1 MPVPNLGVQRAIS
14 RAGGEASH
22 GPGGDSN
29 WAGRGAAEGFAFLE
43 DTAAEGLDLLSDHSG
58 GLVSYFARPA
68 EKALRERAA
77 ALREWSE
84 GTKPED
90 TSGWEDFGQAAVSL
104 GVSAPAYI
112 GAIQAGGLIKGM
124 GAMGY
129 LRGRPE
135 GEAWT
140 EAAKEML
147 LGATMRGTE
156 TFGRLG
162 RLGINALVG
171 GKVFEPEGG
180 YQEPSDFLIPAVIGV
195 GAALPKARPVGA
207 ALPNARTRARGE
219 GGRRSAKGE
228 QPGSQEPPRSPA
240 TPEVWTEADA
250 LRVQTIASESNIGQ
264 KEALAVRIGEL
275 KGLARKGDKS
285 VLPELAR
292 LEKTQALAKVGETNP
307 RLEHRGERS
316 VFVQRNMDQHGM
328 SEVDATRAWRDELRK
343 RVGAAPESPGL
354 EGAEAA
360 ASEARAAVETIKG
373 MKPRELYEAGL
384 LGKQQEVRPR
394 SKKLG
399 NEKRK
404 LLRAAERKADRLE
417 KLESAERRLA
427 EVEADGGAPGVRDT
441 TPRAAAGAAASR
453 AVGSS
458 VETTLPGVTVT
469 KTGPD
474 SWVDGSGVPYSD
486 VNVDALT
493 PTPRAAATP
502 VPLVERPGP
511 SLSLA
516 EEAQLQGVSP
526 ELISAL
532 ERAPKPGPK
541 RVDANGRQLPEASH
555 GGPMARGRPRAT
567 ADEVEQLTLAGFL
580 DNAGNL
586 TEKGA
591 ETLAARRNR
600 FDTHRKMLIDGEP
613 VPRQVM
619 LEWPHQMER
628 AARLT
633 RTAQGAGPPKK
644 PGADPADD
652 LSVDDMKLVDDMT
665 LENRRTLDE
674 ERGRLAL
681 REMEEATTPRLS
693 AAEEIKIQDA
703 AVELAEVGGF
713 ELLPASVRPFYEQV
727 MDLITSNRLP
737 VLEVGDVL
745 QRHGLT
751 LADLGHAYGLT
762 VRQSAQTLTRHK
774 QMGDKIAMQF
784 GVRELK
790 DVKNIIEVTGPRREA
805 LKEALEDPN
814 LSKSAR
820 EALELQLSWRY
831 LTRKEIAEL
840 KLMGTDKSIVKGMG
854 MFRRLENIR
863 RGLLVSQVATSMR
876 NAMTQVGNL
885 KMAMV
890 QEINDRAIKAT
901 FQGTGVL
908 TGNKYLKAYG
918 DSIHPVRSFAM
929 TIDTLQELAA
939 RIPVPRPSAV
949 SEKGLRGAV
958 VDSWRKEG
966 TDIVTRILSKHA
978 KEGDLLTS
986 SFNSDI
992 AATVVARAGRG
1003 KANRIVDRALDGME
1017 VTANVLNTL
1026 NRFQEHV
1033 FRRGVFRAELGRQ
1046 MEMNPLKI
1054 GKKTYTT
1061 LEQLEADDLLGSIPQ
1076 LAVKRAVEKSLDMT
1090 WAKNFD
1096 KESAVAPFISLINR
1110 VPVLSWFMPF
1120 PRFVANSIQWQL
1132 EHSPLGVARYFSP
1145 QQRANLA
1152 AGDISGI
1159 TKTMAGTTLFF
1170 AALDL
1175 AKSEYATGKW
1185 YLFKNTE
1192 TGEMADIRPYA
1203 PFAGYAFAAY
1213 LWTRGI
1219 EPKLSEGAATAINVG
1234 TQIAA
1239 GPTGLAYNVIKE
1251 MAGGEGWDQI
1261 KARPG
1266 EPVRLHNITIPE
1278 MVQGFAASNA
1288 RAGLG
1293 LYALDKV
1300 LGELFTNKR
1309 VHMAPETDPETGEV
1323 TEPSF
1328 DPGIAGAGM
1337 SGFGKGGEVAGSV
1350 LGNVV
1355 ASYAVPLNQIWD
1367 GYKQFKKWE
1376 GDLEATEVK
1385 STTAFQMKMNPDT
1398 GKEEPMPY
1406 EGFVDNFTSNF
1417 ENQIAS
1423 RIPFSDLPSA
1433 NIPTRRAPPRSHEPG
1448 IKLATGIIF
1457 KEPLNRAQEL
1467 ADKYDLSL
1475 SDIVPSTGN
1484 AVWDDLVEQK
1494 LGNRIFRDVTARV
1507 SDVGTPMSKD
1517 YARLFENKEYYEKV
1531 QTLRDLFR
1539 AAANKARQEARKEAP
1554 MLWDLVQKSKRDYR
1568 EVGAL
1573 REKRNRAMGRIDQ
1586 GAEGAVNE

>member
-1 MPVPNLGVQRAIS
+1 
-14 RAGGEASH
+14 
-22 GPGGDSN
+22 
-29 WAGRGAAEGFAFLE
+29 
-43 DTAAEGLDLLSDHSG
+43 
-58 GLVSYFARPA
+58 
-68 EKALRERAA
+68 
-77 ALREWSE
+77 
-84 GTKPED
+84 
-90 TSGWEDFGQAAVSL
+90 
-104 GVSAPAYI
+104 
-112 GAIQAGGLIKGM
+112 
-124 GAMGY
+124 
-129 LRGRPE
+129 
-135 GEAWT
+135 
-140 EAAKEML
+140 
-147 LGATMRGTE
+147 
-156 TFGRLG
+156 
-162 RLGINALVG
+162 
-171 GKVFEPEGG
+171 
-180 YQEPSDFLIPAVIGV
+180 
-195 GAALPKARPVGA
+195 
-207 ALPNARTRARGE
+207 
-219 GGRRSAKGE
+219 
-228 QPGSQEPPRSPA
+228 
-240 TPEVWTEADA
+240 
-250 LRVQTIASESNIGQ
+250 
-264 KEALAVRIGEL
+264 
-275 KGLARKGDKS
+275 
-285 VLPELAR
+285 
-292 LEKTQALAKVGETNP
+292 
-307 RLEHRGERS
+307 
-316 VFVQRNMDQHGM
+316 
-328 SEVDATRAWRDELRK
+328 
-343 RVGAAPESPGL
+343 
-354 EGAEAA
+354 
-360 ASEARAAVETIKG
+360 
-373 MKPRELYEAGL
+373 
-384 LGKQQEVRPR
+384 
-394 SKKLG
+394 
-399 NEKRK
+399 
-404 LLRAAERKADRLE
+404 
-417 KLESAERRLA
+417 
-427 EVEADGGAPGVRDT
+427 
-441 TPRAAAGAAASR
+441 
-453 AVGSS
+453 
-458 VETTLPGVTVT
+458 
-469 KTGPD
+469 
-474 SWVDGSGVPYSD
+474 
-486 VNVDALT
+486 
-493 PTPRAAATP
+493 
-502 VPLVERPGP
+502 
-511 SLSLA
+511 
-516 EEAQLQGVSP
+516 
-526 ELISAL
+526 
-532 ERAPKPGPK
+532 
-541 RVDANGRQLPEASH
+541 
-555 GGPMARGRPRAT
+555 
-567 ADEVEQLTLAGFL
+567 
-580 DNAGNL
+580 
-586 TEKGA
+586 
-591 ETLAARRNR
+591 
-600 FDTHRKMLIDGEP
+600 
-613 VPRQVM
+613 
-619 LEWPHQMER
+619 MER

-713 ELLPASVRPFYEQV
+713 ELQPASVRPFYEQV

-745 QRHGLT
+745 QRHGLK

-784 GVRELK
+784 GVRKLE
-790 DVKNIIEVTGPRREA
+790 DVENIIEVTGPRREA

-831 LTRKEIAEL
+831 LTRKEIAQL

-863 RGLLVSQVATSMR
+863 RGVMVSQVSTSMR

-918 DSIHPVRSFAM
+918 DSIHPVRGFAM

-966 TDIVTRILSKHA
+966 TDIVTNILKKHA
-978 KEGDLLTS
+978 KQGDLLTS

-992 AATVVARAGRG
+992 AATVAARAGRG

-1090 WAKNFD
+1090 WAKSFD
-1096 KESAVAPFISLINR
+1096 NESAVSSFISLVNR
-1110 VPVLSWFMPF
+1110 VPVLSWVMPF
-1120 PRFVANSIQWQL
+1120 PRFMANSIQWQL
-1132 EHSPLGVARYFSP
+1132 EHSPLGVARYMSP
-1145 QQRANLA
+1145 KQRANLA

-1185 YLFKNTE
+1185 YLFKNPA
-1192 TGEMADIRPYA
+1192 TGEMVDIRPYA
-1203 PFAGYAFAAY
+1203 PFSAYAFAAY
-1213 LWTRGI
+1213 LWTRGV

-1239 GPTGLAYNVIKE
+1239 GPTGLAYNAIKE

-1261 KARPG
+1261 QARPG
-1266 EPVRLHNITIPE
+1266 EPVRLHSVTWPE

-1300 LGELFTNKR
+1300 LGDLFTNKS

-1337 SGFGKGGEVAGSV
+1337 SGFGKGGEIAGSV

-1475 SDIVPSTGN
+1475 PDIVPSTGN
-1484 AVWDDLVEQK
+1484 AVFDDLVMEK

>member
-1 MPVPNLGVQRAIS
+1 M
-14 RAGGEASH
+14 
-22 GPGGDSN
+22 
-29 WAGRGAAEGFAFLE
+29 
-43 DTAAEGLDLLSDHSG
+43 
-58 GLVSYFARPA
+58 
-68 EKALRERAA
+68 
-77 ALREWSE
+77 
-84 GTKPED
+84 
-90 TSGWEDFGQAAVSL
+90 
-104 GVSAPAYI
+104 
-112 GAIQAGGLIKGM
+112 
-124 GAMGY
+124 
-129 LRGRPE
+129 
-135 GEAWT
+135 
-140 EAAKEML
+140 
-147 LGATMRGTE
+147 
-156 TFGRLG
+156 
-162 RLGINALVG
+162 
-171 GKVFEPEGG
+171 
-180 YQEPSDFLIPAVIGV
+180 
-195 GAALPKARPVGA
+195 
-207 ALPNARTRARGE
+207 
-219 GGRRSAKGE
+219 
-228 QPGSQEPPRSPA
+228 
-240 TPEVWTEADA
+240 
-250 LRVQTIASESNIGQ
+250 
-264 KEALAVRIGEL
+264 
-275 KGLARKGDKS
+275 
-285 VLPELAR
+285 
-292 LEKTQALAKVGETNP
+292 
-307 RLEHRGERS
+307 
-316 VFVQRNMDQHGM
+316 
-328 SEVDATRAWRDELRK
+328 
-343 RVGAAPESPGL
+343 
-354 EGAEAA
+354 
-360 ASEARAAVETIKG
+360 
-373 MKPRELYEAGL
+373 
-384 LGKQQEVRPR
+384 
-394 SKKLG
+394 
-399 NEKRK
+399 
-404 LLRAAERKADRLE
+404 
-417 KLESAERRLA
+417 
-427 EVEADGGAPGVRDT
+427 
-441 TPRAAAGAAASR
+441 
-453 AVGSS
+453 
-458 VETTLPGVTVT
+458 
-469 KTGPD
+469 
-474 SWVDGSGVPYSD
+474 
-486 VNVDALT
+486 
-493 PTPRAAATP
+493 
-502 VPLVERPGP
+502 
-511 SLSLA
+511 
-516 EEAQLQGVSP
+516 
-526 ELISAL
+526 
-532 ERAPKPGPK
+532 
-541 RVDANGRQLPEASH
+541 
-555 GGPMARGRPRAT
+555 
-567 ADEVEQLTLAGFL
+567 

-652 LSVDDMKLVDDMT
+652 LSVNDLDLVDDMT

-745 QRHGLT
+745 QRHGLK

-784 GVRELK
+784 GVRKLE
-790 DVKNIIEVTGPRREA
+790 DVENIIEVTGPRREA

-831 LTRKEIAEL
+831 LTRKEIAQL

-863 RGLLVSQVATSMR
+863 RGVMVSQVSTSMR

-918 DSIHPVRSFAM
+918 DSIHPVRGFAM

-992 AATVVARAGRG
+992 AATVAARAGRG

-1076 LAVKRAVEKSLDMT
+1076 LAVKRAVAKSLDMT

-1096 KESAVAPFISLINR
+1096 KESAVAPFISLFNR
-1110 VPVLSWFMPF
+1110 VPPLSWFMPF

-1132 EHSPLGVARYFSP
+1132 EHSPLGVARYMSP
-1145 QQRANLA
+1145 KQRANLA

-1219 EPKLSEGAATAINVG
+1219 EPKLSEGWATAINVG
-1234 TQIAA
+1234 AQIFA
-1239 GPTGLAYNVIKE
+1239 GPTGLAYNAIKE

-1261 KARPG
+1261 QARPG

-1300 LGELFTNKR
+1300 LGDLFTNKS

-1337 SGFGKGGEVAGSV
+1337 SGFGKGGEIAGSV

-1475 SDIVPSTGN
+1475 PDIVPSTGN
-1484 AVWDDLVEQK
+1484 AVFDDLVMEK

>member
-112 GAIQAGGLIKGM
+112 GAIQAGGLIGGM
-124 GAMGY
+124 GLMGY

-713 ELLPASVRPFYEQV
+713 ELLPSSVRPFYEQV

-966 TDIVTRILSKHA
+966 TDIVTNILKKHA
-978 KEGDLLTS
+978 KQGDLLTS

-992 AATVVARAGRG
+992 AATVAARAGRG

-1185 YLFKNTE
+1185 YLFKNPA
-1192 TGEMADIRPYA
+1192 TGEMVDIRPYA
-1203 PFAGYAFAAY
+1203 PFAAYAFAAY

-1261 KARPG
+1261 QARPG